1 MNINEVIVATTLFR
15 FNRFSFK
22 RFSWHMSGTQWVYYA
37 SQLIVFVSEIPDC
50 SFYLLTKESTIVI
63 NMKPEQSKCIG
74 MAIEANFCGYLIILK
89 SRTPLFAQ

>member
-1 MNINEVIVATTLFR
+1 MNIIEVIVATTLFR

-50 SFYLLTKESTIVI
+50 SFYLPV
-63 NMKPEQSKCIG
+63 QSKCIG